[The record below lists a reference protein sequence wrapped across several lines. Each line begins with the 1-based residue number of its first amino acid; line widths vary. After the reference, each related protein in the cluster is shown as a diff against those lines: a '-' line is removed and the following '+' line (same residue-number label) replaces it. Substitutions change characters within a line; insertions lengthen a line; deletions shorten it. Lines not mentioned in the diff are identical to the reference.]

1 MEYCGDV
8 IDERQRT
15 VVASEDDLALL
26 HALQVAP
33 RAPWTLIGAVIG
45 ADPSTVA
52 RRWSRLQEDRVAW
65 FTVHASAR
73 LLSPDLDAALVEL
86 NTRPEYVSDVARSVA
101 AHPHVIAV
109 DVVSGPQPIVFV
121 IVGANLEEVRLRVAE
136 ISANESAIDSTEI
149 TYLSRV
155 HQEDAQWQLRVLS
168 EGQKRALLEPRPDE
182 TRAVAPDLVKTML
195 TALDD
200 DARMSFGEL
209 AQRIDTSE
217 ATARRLLTRAL
228 NAGVLRL
235 SCDLAAGAMGF
246 GRAVLLDVDVLDPDL
261 AGQEISRMS
270 PVVRCAESVGDANL
284 HLMARFP
291 SLSHLAAFEANARE
305 RIPGWRVVR
314 RRTVTRSFKRQ
325 GRLLDSSGRLAT
337 LSSSSSR

>member
-1 MEYCGDV
+1 M
-8 IDERQRT
+8 IDERQHAG
-15 VVASEDDLALL
+15 VASEDDLVLL

-33 RAPWTLIGAVIG
+33 RAPWTLIGPVVG

-52 RRWSRLQEDRVAW
+52 RRWSRLQDERLAW
-65 FTVHASAR
+65 FTAHASAS
-73 LLSPDLDAALVEL
+73 LLSPDLDAALVEVSA
-86 NTRPEYVSDVARSVA
+86 RPECVSDLARAVS
-101 AHPHVIAV
+101 AHPHVVAV

-121 IVGANLEEVRLRVAE
+121 VIGANLEEVRLRVAE
-136 ISANESAIDSTEI
+136 ISADENDIESTEI

-168 EGQKRALLEPRPDE
+168 EGQKRALLEPQPDE
-182 TRAVAPDLVKTML
+182 SRAVAPDLVAQML
-195 TALDD
+195 SALDD
-200 DARMSFGEL
+200 DARIGFGEL
-209 AQRIDTSE
+209 AQRLETSE
-217 ATARRLLTRAL
+217 ATARRLLTKAL
-228 NAGVLRL
+228 NSGVLRL

-246 GRAVLLDVDVLDPDL
+246 GRAVLLDVDVLDPNA

-270 PVVRCAESVGDANL
+270 PVVRCAESVGVANL

-291 SLSHLAAFEANARE
+291 SLSHLAAFEADARE

-325 GRLLDSSGRLAT
+325 GRLLDSSGRLAP